1 MGVVFSLYFVTR
13 TNRPGRLFECIG
25 TEFCRLME
33 SATEPLGSQYHHR
46 ELRQI
51 EPLLGLDLSILLNLA
66 EDVEQSIDRLAYEVT
81 MARRHGEH
89 ERADQVQAELDEVT
103 RREAQQQDQ
112 PPAEG
117 WFAVADLRRVVDEW
131 REKIAAHPQYWRQMQ
146 FSGAFGNWRNYFTD
160 LPPASPDEARLSRD
174 LDRLAECIG
183 QARAL
188 GETYATFQ
196 MQ

>member
-13 TNRPGRLFECIG
+13 TNRPGRLFEPIG
-25 TEFCRLME
+25 TEFCRLVE
-33 SATEPLGSQYHHR
+33 SEHPGSQHHQ

-51 EPLLGLDLSILLNLA
+51 EALLGLDLSILLHLA
-66 EDVEQSIDRLAYEVT
+66 DDVEASIDRLAYEVS
-81 MARRHGEH
+81 MARRHGEYA
-89 ERADQVQAELDEVT
+89 RADQVQAELDEVT
-103 RREAQQQDQ
+103 RREAQKQDQ

-117 WFAVADLRRVVDEW
+117 WFAVEDLRRVVDEW

-174 LDRLAECIG
+174 LARLTECIG